1 MSKMKIKGFAFI
13 LIEILTIFS
22 IQPAQGAIKSGG
34 IITGHVLD
42 ENRKPIDFATVYIE
56 GTSIVAFTDEQ
67 GQYKMQE
74 VPEGTCTLVSSRV
87 GFNPI
92 KLKITVTSGQE
103 IKVPDMVMTEL
114 NELPEAIV
122 IGKSETRRQQ
132 EQPFAVA
139 AIEAK
144 QSYNSIGDLGKMIN
158 QSSGVR
164 MRESGGMGSDYSFTL
179 NGFAGKQVKF
189 FLDGIPMDNFGSS
202 LSLTNLSANIAERVE
217 VYKGVLP
224 VNLGADALGG
234 AVNIVTRKDAN
245 YLDASYS
252 ISSFNTHRLSVNGAF
267 TDKKSGFTVRANTYY
282 NYSDNNYRVHVP
294 ILNLATN
301 EVGPNQWVNRF
312 HDAYQSAGIRI
323 ETGVTGKKYADYLL
337 LGIIASE
344 NKNDIQN
351 GVTMESVFGAKT
363 ANSNSIIPSIKYKK
377 KDLFTKGLSLNFYGA
392 YNRSAYHYN
401 DTTAR
406 RYNWLGEWIAKESAS
421 SGETTRSQL
430 TNKNREWLANGNLSY
445 QVNKEHS
452 VTLNYVFTNLTR
464 KTSDKED
471 PDNKGYK
478 VPQSLSKH
486 VSGLGW
492 RTEYGNWNA
501 TLFTKLYHMKGNS
514 YEYVDQF
521 TDNERLSEFT
531 TTYTKPGY
539 GLASTYFI
547 LPKLQ
552 AKLSFEHTYR
562 LPEGTEMFGDGLFTI
577 RNSDLKPES
586 SNNINAG
593 LSYEKIVSKDH
604 LFAVDANLLL
614 RNSENYIQKE
624 LKDPSTQYIN
634 LGKVSTLGIEGGIK
648 YKWKEFLHA
657 GANITFQNITDN
669 MEYVV
674 TSGYVGA
681 GKKKN
686 LTYKDRLPNIPYLF
700 GNADLG
706 VKFRNIFIRETDFT
720 IDYMVNYVEE
730 YFLSW
735 PSLGSKSSKSII
747 PGQLSHTISLGYT
760 LQNGRYN
767 INMECSNLTDEKL
780 YDNYLLQKP
789 GRAFSLKF
797 RYFIGR

>member
-351 GVTMESVFGAKT
+351 GVTMESVFGEKT

-377 KDLFTKGLSLNFYGA
+377 KDLFTKGLSLNF
-392 YNRSAYHYN
+392 
-401 DTTAR
+401 
-406 RYNWLGEWIAKESAS
+406 
-421 SGETTRSQL
+421 
-430 TNKNREWLANGNLSY
+430 
-445 QVNKEHS
+445 
-452 VTLNYVFTNLTR
+452 
-464 KTSDKED
+464 
-471 PDNKGYK
+471 
-478 VPQSLSKH
+478 
-486 VSGLGW
+486 
-492 RTEYGNWNA
+492 
-501 TLFTKLYHMKGNS
+501 
-514 YEYVDQF
+514 
-521 TDNERLSEFT
+521 
-531 TTYTKPGY
+531 
-539 GLASTYFI
+539 
-547 LPKLQ
+547 
-552 AKLSFEHTYR
+552 
-562 LPEGTEMFGDGLFTI
+562 
-577 RNSDLKPES
+577 
-586 SNNINAG
+586 
-593 LSYEKIVSKDH
+593 
-604 LFAVDANLLL
+604 
-614 RNSENYIQKE
+614 
-624 LKDPSTQYIN
+624 
-634 LGKVSTLGIEGGIK
+634 
-648 YKWKEFLHA
+648 
-657 GANITFQNITDN
+657 
-669 MEYVV
+669 
-674 TSGYVGA
+674 
-681 GKKKN
+681 
-686 LTYKDRLPNIPYLF
+686 
-700 GNADLG
+700 
-706 VKFRNIFIRETDFT
+706 
-720 IDYMVNYVEE
+720 
-730 YFLSW
+730 
-735 PSLGSKSSKSII
+735 
-747 PGQLSHTISLGYT
+747 
-760 LQNGRYN
+760 
-767 INMECSNLTDEKL
+767 
-780 YDNYLLQKP
+780 
-789 GRAFSLKF
+789 
-797 RYFIGR
+797 